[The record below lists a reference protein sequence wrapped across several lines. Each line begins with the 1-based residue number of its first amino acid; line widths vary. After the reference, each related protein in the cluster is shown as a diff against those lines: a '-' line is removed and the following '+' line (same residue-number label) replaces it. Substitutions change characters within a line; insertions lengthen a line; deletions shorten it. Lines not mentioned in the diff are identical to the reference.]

1 LRSAAGAPL
10 VGGSG
15 DIRFN
20 KHIADLGGVVLGTPA
35 RSAKRAS
42 CRAPG
47 LSLHLR
53 PLPRLAQVKNREAP
67 AVKREAEEDWGRG
80 K

>member
-1 LRSAAGAPL
+1 

-15 DIRFN
+15 PDIRFN
-20 KHIADLGGVVLGTPA
+20 KHIADLGGVVFQA
-35 RSAKRAS
+35 RLRGRLRGAS
-42 CRAPG
+42 CRTPG

-53 PLPRLAQVKNREAP
+53 SLPRLAQVKNREAP
-67 AVKREAEEDWGRG
+67 AVKWEAEEDWGRR